1 MGKNITRNKNY
12 KLENIYIYM
21 YLFLVVHCDFT
32 NIALTK
38 VDVTL
43 GDMPIPP
50 IAPKH
55 HSFSTS
61 LFKWACVVREIY
73 ALMHILG

>member
-1 MGKNITRNKNY
+1 MGKNITHNKSY

-32 NIALTK
+32 NTTLTK
-38 VDVTL
+38 VGVTL
-43 GDMPIPP
+43 GDMAIAP

-61 LFKWACVVREIY
+61 LFK
-73 ALMHILG
+73 